1 MQIDEHAIFESEVM
15 KFLDCITKIIGQ
27 GNLLTFSA
35 EQINELN
42 NNLEKEK
49 IMVEQVWHEDE
60 KKNI

>member
-1 MQIDEHAIFESEVM
+1 MFDKHAIFESEVM
-15 KFLDCITKIIGQ
+15 KFLDCITKIIGH

-35 EQINELN
+35 EQINDLN

-49 IMVEQVWHEDE
+49 IMVEQVLHGDE

>member
-15 KFLDCITKIIGQ
+15 KFLDCITKITGQ

-49 IMVEQVWHEDE
+49 IMVEQV
-60 KKNI
+60 

>member
-15 KFLDCITKIIGQ
+15 KFIDCITKIIGH

-35 EQINELN
+35 EQINDLN

-49 IMVEQVWHEDE
+49 IMVEQV
-60 KKNI
+60 